1 MTARGWALF
10 AAMSVI
16 WRIGPRDIPAAPV
29 SVDQSGRRRGVGAGP
44 GVHPD
49 GGRRGTAPHAYAA
62 IAALAGI
69 CTALAF
75 VVFFALI
82 KEVGA
87 TSALLFAYVNP
98 AVALIAGVLLPSEPL
113 AWLRIAGL
121 ILILTGS
128 VPASRTTS
136 EHVADE

>member
-1 MTARGWALF
+1 M
-10 AAMSVI
+10 
-16 WRIGPRDIPAAPV
+16 
-29 SVDQSGRRRGVGAGP
+29 
-44 GVHPD
+44 
-49 GGRRGTAPHAYAA
+49 
-62 IAALAGI
+62 
-69 CTALAF
+69 
-75 VVFFALI
+75 VFFALI